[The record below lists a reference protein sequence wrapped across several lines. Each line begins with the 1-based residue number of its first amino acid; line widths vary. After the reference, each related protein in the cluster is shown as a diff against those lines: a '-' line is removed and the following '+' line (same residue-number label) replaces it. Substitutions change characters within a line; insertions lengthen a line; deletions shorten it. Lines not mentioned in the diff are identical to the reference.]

1 MDEQSEKAPLCSSL
15 FSRDDE
21 EEEEEEAELKSLNR
35 ARIFYTLKD
44 AADSLSS
51 SLF

>member
-15 FSRDDE
+15 FSRDD